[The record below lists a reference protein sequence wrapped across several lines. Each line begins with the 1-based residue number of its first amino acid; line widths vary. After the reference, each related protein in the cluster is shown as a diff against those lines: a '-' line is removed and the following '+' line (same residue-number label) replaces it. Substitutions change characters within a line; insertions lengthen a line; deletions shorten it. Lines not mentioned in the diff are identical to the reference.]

1 MATLAT
7 STMGLLDELAC
18 ENPPPEER
26 WFNRDD
32 FDPMHTMADLR
43 RAAASGVIELEVNDP
58 KEVSRFRLTPK
69 GRAALAADAQVSEAA

>member
-7 STMGLLDELAC
+7 STIGILEELAH

-32 FDPMHTMADLR
+32 FDPMHRMADLR
-43 RAAASGVIELEVNDP
+43 SAAAKGVIELEVNDP
-58 KEVSRFRLTPK
+58 KEASRFRLTSA
-69 GRAALAADAQVSEAA
+69 GRALLAAENA